1 MRSNNNLW
9 VVILAAG
16 EGKRVK
22 DLTRDRWGRPAPKQY
37 ALIDSRRTLLDVTLE
52 RAKKIAPPE
61 RIVTVVAAQ
70 HRRWWASEPAQ
81 LPPGYVIVQPENR
94 GTAAGIL
101 LPLLWITRRDPD
113 ARLVILPSDHGVSS
127 EETLHAAITDAASC
141 TACSQAGMVLL
152 GVRPERP
159 ETDYGWIVP
168 RPGGNARLRPVAS
181 FREKPD
187 PATAAALL
195 KEGGLLNS
203 FILIA
208 GGRCLLDLFQ
218 TVLPELWRAFQPMLD
233 GASNGSWTE
242 QDLVR
247 YYRSVPNLDFSKD
260 LLERSAESLWV
271 HTVPACG
278 WLDLGTP
285 ERLTGHLL
293 AQRRQRWPGPKATP
307 AIPSSSRT
315 LGRTRPVV
323 GAAAHHLA

>member
-1 MRSNNNLW
+1 VHRNGQLW

-16 EGKRVK
+16 EGSRVK
-22 DLTRDRWGRPAPKQY
+22 DLTRDRLGRPAPKQY
-37 ALIDSRRTLLDVTLE
+37 ALIDGRRTLLDVTLE
-52 RAKKIAPPE
+52 RAKRIAPPE

-81 LPPGYVIVQPENR
+81 LPPGYVIAQPENR

-141 TACSQAGMVLL
+141 TECSHAGMVLL
-152 GVRPERP
+152 GVKPEGP

-187 PATAAALL
+187 PKTAAALL
-195 KEGGLLNS
+195 KEGALLNS

-208 GGRCLLDLFQ
+208 DGGFLLDLFQ
-218 TVLPELWRAFQPMLD
+218 TALPELWRAFQPMLD
-233 GASNGSWTE
+233 GKSTGSRTE

-247 YYRSVPNLDFSKD
+247 LYRLVPNFDFSKD
-260 LLERSAESLWV
+260 LLEKSAASLWV
-271 HTVPACG
+271 HSVPACG

-293 AQRRQRWPGPKATP
+293 AQRRQPRAGSKPDSATSGSPGTLD
-307 AIPSSSRT
+307 RT
-315 LGRTRPVV
+315 GPYV
-323 GAAAHHLA
+323 GVAAHALT